1 MKKILSILILSITL
15 TSSAQYNILSAV
27 QLNEGQEEQYLALE
41 AFFGPIHELA
51 IEYFLASSG
60 DTHFSLG
67 SVSH

>member
-41 AFFGPIHELA
+41 ALIGPIQELA
-51 IEYFLASSG
+51 I
-60 DTHFSLG
+60 
-67 SVSH
+67 